1 MIYIHD
7 YIICSNHYQYRD
19 LHVCSGGKWVRV
31 SERMYAKYFVAQKP
45 KTYRFRLTIWDPK
58 NKDRKDYD
66 FVNVDIMGGMAV
78 SYIMYLYKCLLV

>member
-1 MIYIHD
+1 M
-7 YIICSNHYQYRD
+7 
-19 LHVCSGGKWVRV
+19 RV
-31 SERMYAKYFVAQKP
+31 SERMYAKYFVAQKS

-78 SYIMYLYKCLLV
+78 SYIIHLIKSYTNCLCKQKEISLTLLNID